1 MHLEGCKRKLLPVG
15 CGRFIL
21 YFHRFFANFRYL
33 QKKQN
38 VFAVM
43 SDCYDELLRFAFLH
57 SLKFWQQAKEKG
69 RFRPSYCLLHLCDS
83 GEFFP
88 YIGLAVRLYA
98 SLRHVQFAGGEGG
111 IGESAF
117 VICE

>member
-1 MHLEGCKRKLLPVG
+1 MADLFFTFTVFLQISDICK
-15 CGRFIL
+15 
-21 YFHRFFANFRYL
+21 
-33 QKKQN
+33 KKQN

-69 RFRPSYCLLHLCDS
+69 RFRPSYCLLHLCDG
-83 GEFFP
+83 GEFLP

-111 IGESAF
+111 VG
-117 VICE
+117 